1 MVTADDM
8 TQRPSRGG
16 ARQEGPRAIAA
27 SVDEVPFRIEE
38 LFFSRTDARG
48 RILSGNDVFQRVSL
62 YGWDEMIERPHN
74 IIRHPEMPRCIFKYL
89 WDTIRQGDEVFAYVV
104 NLAKNGNHYWVLAHV
119 TPSYDRSGE
128 LTGFHSNRRSPNRN
142 VLPRIQELYRRLLHT
157 ESRESNPREAAHA
170 SYRELLEILKHAGQS
185 YDEFIWNLIDDR
197 RAA

>member
-1 MVTADDM
+1 MG
-8 TQRPSRGG
+8 S
-16 ARQEGPRAIAA
+16 
-27 SVDEVPFRIEE
+27 SVHPTGRENLLHEDQIIV
-38 LFFSRTDARG
+38 SKTDLQG
-48 RILSGNDVFQRVSL
+48 RITYANRTFLEISGYTEAEIL
-62 YGWDEMIERPHN
+62 GAPHN

-142 VLPRIQELYRRLLHT
+142 VLPRIQELYRRLLLT

-170 SYRELLEILKHAGQS
+170 SFRELLEILKHAGQS